1 MGALL
6 RSDIVV
12 LSIEVT
18 MTAILLAET
27 VIFGN
32 KLKHLRKQN
41 KEKQEYKKEN
51 TLNKMLE
58 NNKRR

>member
-1 MGALL
+1 MEALL

-12 LSIEVT
+12 LFIEAT
-18 MTAILLAET
+18 MTAVLLAGT

-32 KLKHLRKQN
+32 KLRHLREQN

-51 TLNKMLE
+51 TLNRMLE